1 MSWLH
6 GAGATS
12 ESKVPVDAVDCL
24 AAAGRKSRSQD
35 AQQNRLHAR
44 NKAFIV
50 IAMIATFALAALF
63 LAFSGALIA
72 RQPLRA
78 KLLPLL
84 RRAR

>member
-1 MSWLH
+1 MSWPH
-6 GAGATS
+6 GVG
-12 ESKVPVDAVDCL
+12 VAVGNL
-24 AAAGRKSRSQD
+24 LRG
-35 AQQNRLHAR
+35 QN
-44 NKAFIV
+44 KIFIV
-50 IAMIATFALAALF
+50 FAMATVFTFAALF